1 MATVAYQDAKR
12 NSTVF
17 RRLYTAY
24 SFWTAGDMATHQIP
38 FQDANQ
44 MAGFVYHHADM
55 SLYKWHITQ
64 QRKGQSF
71 VNITDGKC
79 GGNRGALDIPVS
91 PHSVVIADR
100 GYCDFSLLDN

>member
-1 MATVAYQDAKR
+1 M
-12 NSTVF
+12 F

-44 MAGFVYHHADM
+44 MAGFIYHHADM
-55 SLYKWHITQ
+55 SLYEWHITQ
-64 QRKGQSF
+64 QRKVPVF

-79 GGNRGALDIPVS
+79 GGNRGALDIPF
-91 PHSVVIADR
+91 HLI
-100 GYCDFSLLDN
+100 L